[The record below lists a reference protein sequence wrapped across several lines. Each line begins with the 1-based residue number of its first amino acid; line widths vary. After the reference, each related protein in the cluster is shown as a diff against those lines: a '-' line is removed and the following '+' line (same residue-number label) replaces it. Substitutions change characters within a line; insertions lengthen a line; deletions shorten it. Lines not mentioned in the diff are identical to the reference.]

1 MNTLPALFRKLRSQL
16 LYILGMPAFFL
27 CFVLIYQPS
36 HVTRWLEM
44 GEGMISFNATIIMC
58 ILLGVMIISRV
69 LMMVLSH
76 YQLRLNWL
84 RFVYWEIAELITM
97 SLFMALYLTL
107 MYKGAYPY
115 FHIVG
120 QSLYALLIVCIYPYV
135 IFNIALAFAAEKE
148 EQAAWTND
156 STKALFTA
164 HQNQQDSLRK
174 AQWKKKYP
182 RETIELPMQV
192 FDPNTADYRTLVA
205 AGLPRDIAVGIIRWR
220 EAGKVY
226 RVKED
231 LALCYN
237 MTDSLYFAIESQ
249 IVIGDKYK
257 FHPEEWA
264 QKSDEGDNKADK
276 RGERGKRAE
285 PRIELK
291 ALNLDTVGLRYL
303 TLAGFTIRE
312 AELVLRYRDIIG
324 GYRCVEEFAECY
336 AVDSVM
342 LERLRPHLVFTQD
355 QSLRKRS
362 KSSQ

>member
-44 GEGMISFNATIIMC
+44 GEGMLSFNATIIMC

-135 IFNIALAFAAEKE
+135 IFNVALAFAAEKE
-148 EQAAWTND
+148 EQAGFD
-156 STKALFTA
+156 
-164 HQNQQDSLRK
+164 DSLMRF
-174 AQWKKKYP
+174 
-182 RETIELPMQV
+182 V
-192 FDPNTADYRTLVA
+192 DNTQ
-205 AGLPRDIAVGIIRWR
+205 
-220 EAGKVY
+220 
-226 RVKED
+226 RVK
-231 LALCYN
+231 LMIA
-237 MTDSLYFAIESQ
+237 SSAVLYIKA
-249 IVIGDKYK
+249 
-257 FHPEEWA
+257 EENYVHIRYM
-264 QKSDEGDNKADK
+264 EGDRLKEYPLRASMKSLEELMHKHGLIRCQRSYYVNPQHIKVLRRDK
-276 RGERGKRAE
+276 EGM
-285 PRIELK
+285 I
-291 ALNLDTVGLRYL
+291 T
-303 TLAGFTIRE
+303 
-312 AELVLRYRDIIG
+312 AELNTPQAPPIPVSPRY
-324 GYRCVEEFAECY
+324 YEELAKW
-336 AVDSVM
+336 
-342 LERLRPHLVFTQD
+342 L
-355 QSLRKRS
+355 
-362 KSSQ
+362 